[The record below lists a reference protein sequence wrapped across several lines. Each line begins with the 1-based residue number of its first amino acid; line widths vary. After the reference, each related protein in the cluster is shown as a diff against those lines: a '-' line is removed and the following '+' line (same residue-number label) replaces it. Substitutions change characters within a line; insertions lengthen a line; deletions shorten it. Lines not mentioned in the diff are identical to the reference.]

1 MKDNNIALL
10 TTKTCTKCPMVKSM
24 IESKGLDIKY
34 IDVEQDPDIAIE
46 AGAMSV
52 PTIVVYENTEE
63 PFNIL
68 EKHVGQQESISFI
81 NK

>member
-1 MKDNNIALL
+1 MKNTVLL

-46 AGAMSV
+46 AGVMAV
-52 PTIVVYENTEE
+52 PSIVVIEDEKYET
-63 PFNIL
+63 
-68 EKHVGQQESISFI
+68 HVGQGACMEFISK
-81 NK
+81 NQ